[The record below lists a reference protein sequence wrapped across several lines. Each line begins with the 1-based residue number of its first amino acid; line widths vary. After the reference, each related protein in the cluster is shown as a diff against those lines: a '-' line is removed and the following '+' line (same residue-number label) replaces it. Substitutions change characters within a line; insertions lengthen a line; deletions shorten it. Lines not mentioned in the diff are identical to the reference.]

1 MSASAP
7 SGVKSGL
14 ESKRKLPFVA
24 RAVEVTVWTPPTA
37 SQVTVSPGWIT
48 MDSGSYPLNQT
59 IPPFASGDPMTCPPT
74 FTWYVVAARALD
86 AEKTKT
92 NNDRIEMIAR
102 TFGVSHL
109 DFVTLSHMTPGIGHS
124 VFNAR
129 RDGPGPSRRA
139 GVQGEQRPYGLPLS
153 ILGADRS
160 TREDGLEGDTDV
172 AEALRFHATDQ
183 AAGGRDAHRPRPRRH
198 PGSAP

>member
-1 MSASAP
+1 
-7 SGVKSGL
+7 
-14 ESKRKLPFVA
+14 
-24 RAVEVTVWTPPTA
+24 
-37 SQVTVSPGWIT
+37 

-59 IPPFASGDPMTCPPT
+59 IPPFASGDPMICPPT

-92 NNDRIEMIAR
+92 NNDRIETIAR

-129 RDGPGPSRRA
+129 RDRPRPWRRA
-139 GVQGEQRPYGLPLS
+139 GERREQRPYGMPLS
-153 ILGADRS
+153 ILGAERS
-160 TREDGLEGDTDV
+160 TGEDGLEGDRDV

-198 PGSAP
+198 LGSAPTSSRTRVDASVSGGGFSSAGGGGRPAM